1 MKNIHYYVWRP
12 LGGEILAEQFILF
25 GIRKLRSKSV
35 KQLPWKSVEETK
47 SREFLVCSPVL
58 RPLKDVYVFRVWRR
72 MRVLVACLAEN
83 DKMGS

>member
-1 MKNIHYYVWRP
+1 METPGRRNTCRTVYPVWDK
-12 LGGEILAEQFILF
+12 E
-25 GIRKLRSKSV
+25 LRSKSV

-58 RPLKDVYVFRVWRR
+58 RPSKDVYVFRVWRR
-72 MRVLVACLAEN
+72 TRVLVACLAEN